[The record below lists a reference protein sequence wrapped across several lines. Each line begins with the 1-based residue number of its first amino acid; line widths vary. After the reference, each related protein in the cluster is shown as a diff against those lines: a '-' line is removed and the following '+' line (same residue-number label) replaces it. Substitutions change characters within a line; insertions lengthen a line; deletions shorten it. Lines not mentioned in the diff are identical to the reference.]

1 MMLRHGFL
9 LVMAGF
15 LLTLPAVAQTRSG
28 AVFTVSNVAV
38 DATAQ
43 SAVQAREIARAD
55 GERRAFRT
63 LLERLTLRQEWSRLP
78 KVTDADLFALVQ
90 DFEVTSERSSTVR
103 YLATLIYRF
112 RPEPVRRLLRDR
124 GIAFTETRSKAL
136 VVLPVLTA
144 GNRVVLWEDPNPWR
158 AAWIRQP
165 LAEGLVPMQ
174 VPAGDLAVVQAM
186 DAQQALKGDKD
197 ALAAAGRHYDNG
209 DVMVTHA
216 VLSGSGN
223 QRSIQ
228 LTTARYSAG
237 FSDQNWVSSL
247 KSDAK
252 ESDDDFFA
260 RAVAAVVADV
270 SEAWKKATL
279 QHTGEEATLTA
290 VVPMTNLRDWVVV
303 RDRLQS
309 IPAIQRATLLSLSQ
323 EGARIEIRYVGD
335 PQQLQLVLS
344 QRDLVLAQGSADW
357 TLSAKTTGQ

>member
-1 MMLRHGFL
+1 
-9 LVMAGF
+9 
-15 LLTLPAVAQTRSG
+15 
-28 AVFTVSNVAV
+28 
-38 DATAQ
+38 
-43 SAVQAREIARAD
+43 
-55 GERRAFRT
+55 
-63 LLERLTLRQEWSRLP
+63 
-78 KVTDADLFALVQ
+78 
-90 DFEVTSERSSTVR
+90 
-103 YLATLIYRF
+103 
-112 RPEPVRRLLRDR
+112 
-124 GIAFTETRSKAL
+124 
-136 VVLPVLTA
+136 
-144 GNRVVLWEDPNPWR
+144 
-158 AAWIRQP
+158 
-165 LAEGLVPMQ
+165 MQ
-174 VPAGDLAVVQAM
+174 VPAGDLAAVQTV

-209 DVMVTHA
+209 DVMVTQA
-216 VLSGSGN
+216 VLSGSGD

-309 IPAIQRATLLSLSQ
+309 VPAIQRATLLSLSQ

-335 PQQLQLVLS
+335 PQQLKLVLS